1 MPELPRQE
9 AMHGLVRAM
18 PRRLGR
24 GMGADSDWESEG
36 DGGSGFDWGRLI
48 DSGFKFTTDIVALN
62 RGASL
67 QRSGPGSNT
76 AINTPFFRNPLASQG
91 ISTTTLL
98 IGGAA
103 VLAVVL
109 MAGRK

>member
-1 MPELPRQE
+1 MAAWGDFGGE
-9 AMHGLVRAM
+9 V
-18 PRRLGR
+18 
-24 GMGADSDWESEG
+24 DSTDTTS
-36 DGGSGFDWGRLI
+36 DSGFDWGKLI

-62 RGASL
+62 RGASF

-76 AINTPFFRNPLASQG
+76 AINTPYFHNPLTSQG

-103 VLAVVL
+103 LLAVVL